1 MKRALVSAAA
11 AVLCMVGLARAAD
24 FSLSQGQVYSRK
36 AGNVTLHDY
45 VTNTGG
51 AAQIVETDRLVV
63 FDVPGNAPQNNEF
76 KALVESLGKPVE
88 AVIISHAHEHHWL
101 GADALFPGVR
111 IYSLE
116 AGAINGKEGMKALEA
131 ARAAM
136 GEEMIP
142 YGSVPEVEQLSA
154 GQRVFGGV
162 EYMFTSL
169 PDLGATVIALPAEK
183 MAMVHHL
190 GYVGVHV
197 PMPPFEAR
205 LAQMKKLQSE
215 GFTWFA
221 AGHGVPSES
230 PLFISRVVEYY
241 AFVDKA
247 VKEAGSPEKA
257 REMIVAQYPDYG
269 LVPLLDVFLPM
280 LTDK

>member
-11 AVLCMVGLARAAD
+11 AVLCMAGLARAAD

-131 ARAAM
+131 A
-136 GEEMIP
+136 G
-142 YGSVPEVEQLSA
+142 
-154 GQRVFGGV
+154 
-162 EYMFTSL
+162 
-169 PDLGATVIALPAEK
+169 
-183 MAMVHHL
+183 
-190 GYVGVHV
+190 
-197 PMPPFEAR
+197 PPWAR
-205 LAQMKKLQSE
+205 K
-215 GFTWFA
+215 
-221 AGHGVPSES
+221 
-230 PLFISRVVEYY
+230 
-241 AFVDKA
+241 
-247 VKEAGSPEKA
+247 
-257 REMIVAQYPDYG
+257 
-269 LVPLLDVFLPM
+269 
-280 LTDK
+280 

>member
-1 MKRALVSAAA
+1 MN
-11 AVLCMVGLARAAD
+11 
-24 FSLSQGQVYSRK
+24 SRHLWNLW
-36 AGNVTLHDY
+36 A
-45 VTNTGG
+45 
-51 AAQIVETDRLVV
+51 
-63 FDVPGNAPQNNEF
+63 
-76 KALVESLGKPVE
+76 SPVE

-142 YGSVPEVEQLSA
+142 VWFRSQEVEQLSA
-154 GQRVFGGV
+154 VSGWFGGV

-230 PLFISRVVEYY
+230 PLFISRVAEYY

-257 REMIVAQYPDYG
+257 REMIGCAIPRLWSG
-269 LVPLLDVFLPM
+269 
-280 LTDK
+280 TAA